1 MKIIKAKAQKRIA
14 KSLNEIIGAAFE
26 DTKKDPAELRKLV
39 RNVCN
44 ICVDC
49 KLEPSVVIPYDI
61 PSTAKPQRTKQT
73 RSTKGE
79 DA

>member
-14 KSLNEIIGAAFE
+14 KSLNEIISSAFE
-26 DTKKDPAELRKLV
+26 DTKKDPVELRKLV

-49 KLEPSVVIPYDI
+49 KLEPSLVFPYEL
-61 PSTAKPQRTKQT
+61 PLSVKKPKGRPPKGTT
-73 RSTKGE
+73 GE

>member
-14 KSLNEIIGAAFE
+14 KSLNEIISAAFE
-26 DTKKDPAELRKLV
+26 DTKKDPAEFRKLV

-49 KLEPSVVIPYDI
+49 KLEPSVVIPYEI
-61 PSTAKPQRTKQT
+61 PNTAKTQRTKPP
-73 RSTKGE
+73 RGSKGE